1 MLSNVQIVMVRTRF
15 PENIGMAARA
25 CANMGVEN
33 ITLVNPEL
41 WAQNQKQE
49 NKKYVDKAKNLATSA
64 GIELINQIK
73 TASSLAQAVA
83 EDTICIGTTARTGG
97 WRQGILTPEAAA
109 QIVWQHL
116 LQNGRVALV
125 FGSEDKGLE
134 NHDIELCTHLVSIPT
149 SLSAAS
155 LNLAQAILILLY
167 ELRKAMPKQLPQ
179 KLPQQ
184 LPKQL
189 PNQLPDQLPN
199 QLPDQL
205 AEKHPGLRTS
215 QQAEP
220 QTHQPQQADQPE
232 QTAQQPEQTA
242 QQAAQQNVQLANQQ
256 AGRSPRQGRVKHS
269 PLITLQQQ
277 ELLISHIKQA
287 MQALGSLPEL
297 NTNYFLLP
305 IRRFVSRSQVR
316 HNEFSMLMGICNKIM
331 RLSKLNE
338 QKELSQPANTPPNLT
353 FDLDHQTKHSKQD

>member
-116 LQNGRVALV
+116 LQNGRVAFV

-179 KLPQQ
+179 Q

-189 PNQLPDQLPN
+189 PNQLPN
-199 QLPDQL
+199 QL

-232 QTAQQPEQTA
+232 QTAQQK
-242 QQAAQQNVQLANQQ
+242 AQQNVQLANQQ

>member
-1 MLSNVQIVMVRTRF
+1 MVRTRF

-49 NKKYVDKAKNLATSA
+49 NEKYVDKAKNLATSA

-116 LQNGRVALV
+116 LQNGRVAFV

-134 NHDIELCTHLVSIPT
+134 NHEIELCTHLVSIPT

-167 ELRKAMPKQLPQ
+167 ELRKAMPKQLPE
-179 KLPQQ
+179 
-184 LPKQL
+184 
-189 PNQLPDQLPN
+189 
-199 QLPDQL
+199 QL

-220 QTHQPQQADQPE
+220 QTHQPQQAD
-232 QTAQQPEQTA
+232 QPEQTA

-338 QKELSQPANTPPNLT
+338 QKEASQPANNPPNFA

>member
-1 MLSNVQIVMVRTRF
+1 
-15 PENIGMAARA
+15 MAF
-25 CANMGVEN
+25 
-33 ITLVNPEL
+33 
-41 WAQNQKQE
+41 
-49 NKKYVDKAKNLATSA
+49 
-64 GIELINQIK
+64 
-73 TASSLAQAVA
+73 
-83 EDTICIGTTARTGG
+83 
-97 WRQGILTPEAAA
+97 
-109 QIVWQHL
+109 
-116 LQNGRVALV
+116 V

-179 KLPQQ
+179 Q

-189 PNQLPDQLPN
+189 PNQLPN
-199 QLPDQL
+199 QL

-232 QTAQQPEQTA
+232 QTAQQK
-242 QQAAQQNVQLANQQ
+242 AQQNVQLANQQ

-297 NTNYFLLP
+297 NTKYFLLP

-338 QKELSQPANTPPNLT
+338 QKEASQPANNPPNFA

>member
-1 MLSNVQIVMVRTRF
+1 MVRTRF

-116 LQNGRVALV
+116 LQNGRVAFV

-179 KLPQQ
+179 
-184 LPKQL
+184 
-189 PNQLPDQLPN
+189 

>member
-179 KLPQQ
+179 
-184 LPKQL
+184 
-189 PNQLPDQLPN
+189 

>member
-25 CANMGVEN
+25 CANMGVKN

-41 WAQNQKQE
+41 WVENQVQE
-49 NKKYVDKAKNLATSA
+49 SENYITKAKSLATSA
-64 GIELINQIK
+64 GTRVIDQIK
-73 TASSLAQAVA
+73 TAPSLTQAIA
-83 EDTICIGTTARTGG
+83 DSTICIGTTARTGG

-109 QIVWQHL
+109 QIAWQQL
-116 LQNGRVALV
+116 IQNGRVAFV

-167 ELRKAMPKQLPQ
+167 ELRKATPEQIK
-179 KLPQQ
+179 
-184 LPKQL
+184 
-189 PNQLPDQLPN
+189 
-199 QLPDQL
+199 QL
-205 AEKHPGLRTS
+205 AETS
-215 QQAEP
+215 PAPQAN
-220 QTHQPQQADQPE
+220 
-232 QTAQQPEQTA
+232 
-242 QQAAQQNVQLANQQ
+242 QQAAQQNLQLNAQQ

-269 PLITLQQQ
+269 PLITLEQQ
-277 ELLISHIKQA
+277 ELLISNIKQA
-287 MQALGSLPEL
+287 MQAIGSLPEV
-297 NTNYFLLP
+297 NSNYFLLP

-331 RLSKLNE
+331 RLSKLNS
-338 QKELSQPANTPPNLT
+338 QYPTSDLSDNSPNPT
-353 FDLDHQTKHSKQD
+353 FNLNSQAKPSKQE

>member
-1 MLSNVQIVMVRTRF
+1 MVRTRF

-179 KLPQQ
+179 
-184 LPKQL
+184 
-189 PNQLPDQLPN
+189 

>member
-1 MLSNVQIVMVRTRF
+1 MVRTRF

-49 NKKYVDKAKNLATSA
+49 NEKYVDKAKNLATSA

-116 LQNGRVALV
+116 LQNGRVAFV

-179 KLPQQ
+179 
-184 LPKQL
+184 
-189 PNQLPDQLPN
+189 

-220 QTHQPQQADQPE
+220 QTHQPQQAD
-232 QTAQQPEQTA
+232 QPEQTA

-338 QKELSQPANTPPNLT
+338 QEELNHSTNNPPNLA

>member
-41 WAQNQKQE
+41 WAENQKQE
-49 NKKYVDKAKNLATSA
+49 NEKYVAKAKNLATSA
-64 GIELINQIK
+64 GVELINQIK
-73 TASSLAQAVA
+73 TASSLAQAIA

-109 QIVWQHL
+109 QIAWQHL
-116 LQNGRVALV
+116 AQNGRVAFV

-167 ELRKAMPKQLPQ
+167 ELRKAMPEQLPE
-179 KLPQQ
+179 Q

-189 PNQLPDQLPN
+189 PEK
-199 QLPDQL
+199 LPDQL
-205 AEKHPGLRTS
+205 AEKHPGLHPRQQPGEQPK

-220 QTHQPQQADQPE
+220 QTHQPPQQPEQPKQAEHPE
-232 QTAQQPEQTA
+232 QTAQQNVQLPA
-242 QQAAQQNVQLANQQ
+242 QQAA
-256 AGRSPRQGRVKHS
+256 RSPRQGRVKHS

-277 ELLISHIKQA
+277 ELLISNIKQA
-287 MQALGSLPEL
+287 MQAIGSLPEL
-297 NTNYFLLP
+297 NSNYFLLP
-305 IRRFVSRSQVR
+305 IRRFVSRSQIR

-338 QKELSQPANTPPNLT
+338 QKEVSQSANNPPNLT
-353 FDLDHQTKHSKQD
+353 FDLDDQTKHSK

>member
-116 LQNGRVALV
+116 LQNGRVAFV

-179 KLPQQ
+179 Q

-189 PNQLPDQLPN
+189 PNQLPN
-199 QLPDQL
+199 QL

>member
-49 NKKYVDKAKNLATSA
+49 NEKYVDKAKNLATSA

-116 LQNGRVALV
+116 LQNGRVAFV

-179 KLPQQ
+179 Q

-189 PNQLPDQLPN
+189 PNQLPN
-199 QLPDQL
+199 QL